1 MYSSCLFSDS
11 SLYQIF
17 PLELLLNKRGGFCV
31 LIIYAIFGLVTF
43 VSAGIYF
50 LLNSS
55 INCLY
60 IFCFTMHLFYTFDK
74 LVHIDLVIP
83 ILINFLYHFLKLSL
97 DLTINLTA
105 KHHPDLLSTNLTI
118 FIAIKQIK
126 SLTKS
131 ILLLLFLLLQPKSNK
146 LTKL

>member
-1 MYSSCLFSDS
+1 MRINYLCYFWLSDLCVCWNLLLFSYC
-11 SLYQIF
+11 LCFQ
-17 PLELLLNKRGGFCV
+17 C
-31 LIIYAIFGLVTF
+31 
-43 VSAGIYF
+43 F

-55 INCLY
+55 IYYFY
-60 IFCFTMHLFYTFDK
+60 IFGFTMHLFYTFDK

-126 SLTKS
+126 SLPKP
-131 ILLLLFLLLQPKSNK
+131 ILLLLFLLFQPKRNK
-146 LTKL
+146 LTKLQGIIIIKI